1 MLFLF
6 TFKLKSLRK
15 NEKRL
20 WIPVLSIVTAAGL
33 TACLKKGD
41 DVPVCTSN
49 SLTADRQSIDS
60 FIAENDISYLTYISD
75 GYYRGLPIPEAEVPQ
90 LPILLWSLSAP

>member
-1 MLFLF
+1 MP
-6 TFKLKSLRK
+6 
-15 NEKRL
+15 E
-20 WIPVLSIVTAAGL
+20 
-33 TACLKKGD
+33 KGD